1 MEFVFGVGIQAAETV
16 AACIIGVAA
25 AYGIGA
31 QVLQKNNAAGKRAIR
46 LVRDHSAHG
55 AELSFALLVLGYAN
69 GRKQRKNHCQ
79 TAYPFSHVHPLPSAT
94 GRIRN
99 TMLSSF
105 PPVFASIVRVCSAK
119 PFARTTMS

>member
-1 MEFVFGVGIQAAETV
+1 MEFVIGVGIQAAETV
-16 AACIIGVAA
+16 AACVIGVAA

-55 AELSFALLVLGYAN
+55 AELSFALLVLSHAN
-69 GRKQRKNHCQ
+69 GRKQRETHRQ
-79 TAYPFSHVHPLPSAT
+79 TANAPPHVHLLPPAAGS
-94 GRIRN
+94 IWN
-99 TMLSSF
+99 TILSSL

-119 PFARTTMS
+119 PFARTTIS

>member
-1 MEFVFGVGIQAAETV
+1 MEFVIGVGIQAAETV
-16 AACIIGVAA
+16 AACVIGVAA

-31 QVLQKNNAAGKRAIR
+31 HVFQKNNAAGKRGIG
-46 LVRDHSAHG
+46 LVRHHAADG
-55 AELSFALLVLGYAN
+55 AELGFALLVLSHAN
-69 GRKQRKNHCQ
+69 GRKQGETHRQ
-79 TAYPFSHVHPLPSAT
+79 TANAPPHVHPLPPAAGS
-94 GRIRN
+94 IRN